1 MYVNIYKHT
10 RTKKLAEREKK
21 IRPCPF
27 MKKARVLGLKSG
39 CLQLLSQEEKKKK
52 KNLTNLILTQD
63 CKRVPGFAGMNFT
76 AALKH
81 SGSVRGVY
89 GLFHCKLKGLLD
101 VGGTTLKVIFV
112 PFSTTPLV
120 PPPPTSAPPCHPRPL
135 YIYIL
140 SPLIYMYVLVKLEI
154 KITVTITIIIVVL
167 LILVLFCFLCKD
179 VVNIN

>member
-1 MYVNIYKHT
+1 M
-10 RTKKLAEREKK
+10 KKRGFLGWRAVGCNLSRRKEKK
-21 IRPCPF
+21 
-27 MKKARVLGLKSG
+27 
-39 CLQLLSQEEKKKK
+39 
-52 KNLTNLILTQD
+52 LTNLILTQD

-101 VGGTTLKVIFV
+101 VGGTILKVIFV
-112 PFSTTPLV
+112 SFSTTPLV
-120 PPPPTSAPPCHPRPL
+120 PPSPDLRPSLSSPPPL

-167 LILVLFCFLCKD
+167 LIQVLFCFSNKNRVCLSKSFYVC
-179 VVNIN
+179 